1 MYQYSVS
8 RVVLLLQQ
16 YALQAMLFLVAFL
29 SCAIN
34 SGAQQADGTQ
44 VEYQTASG
52 LKYLVYIPQGYNA
65 NTGASYPLLIYLHG
79 GGDIN
84 DAYDINQLTGPTPHW
99 APPWLIAH
107 SQWPSSRP
115 FIVVSPLLKR
125 DPAVANYNDQTWP
138 MDVVDGLV
146 ELLKTN
152 YRVNA
157 NKIYFTG
164 MSLGAAGCWSYAGVH
179 PEKVAGLLVFAGN
192 TDLATACT
200 VANVPVW
207 AFHGVEDGFVL
218 PVKTTAMIDA
228 INACPGP
235 YKAHLNLLFGRNHEG
250 WNEVYNLKMGYQVF
264 DWLLQFSKN
273 DASNKAP
280 YVYLGQDQMIMMRS
294 GSYYLSAEYFDA
306 DGTIASANWTQTG
319 GATLPIETDNQHKL
333 LKIKS
338 LAVGTFTFQLS
349 VTDNSGNTT
358 SASINVQVVSSTSN
372 PVVTNITLYNGD
384 TNQPIVNLSDDIIIN
399 KATVGATKFNLQA
412 TVVGTVHSTQF
423 NTNADQYTSYK
434 SGDAPYTIVNQWT
447 LLTIPIT
454 GVYNICATGY
464 PGWNGYEGTQG
475 VRQCFKASFYNQPV
489 QTFYPKAGMD
499 ISQLSSWGTNTNGS
513 GTAPSSF
520 SGDFQNFNIDK
531 SVVLNGSL
539 ALNGVQ
545 SNLYVK
551 DGGSLTINAGLTATV
566 NIEGNAVVNVN
577 TSQPV
582 TFGTV
587 SPTSTINFDQ
597 SVTTIPQVSYGNL
610 SMSGA
615 GSVKTLPSGSTI
627 VAGNLTIADNVTVQ
641 GNGDNTSVVSLGG
654 NLIINED
661 AEFNPSTRFGL
672 NLTGTSQLLTV
683 SSSKVCLGQLT
694 VGTGNAELRTSGA
707 ITTLEIGSP
716 AGGGLVINSGGTFN
730 LNNHTLVLSQNSS
743 LNSGGQ
749 TGMLAMA
756 GGTLS
761 FTATSGAPSNLYLS
775 SDANTIQSLLIDQ
788 SGGGVVNILNT
799 ALITDY
805 IQAKNGTI
813 HSNGNISLVS
823 TQTKTARIE
832 PIEGSGVIEGSVEFQ
847 RFVDGN
853 NMYKYISFPVSS
865 VKVSDLQNFIPI
877 TGSFSGVSTGFPADS
892 KASLYSYDE
901 PGGGWVPFPSTS
913 NTETFDIGKGYSIY
927 LLQTGTQTTVKVKGA
942 IHQGDF
948 TFPLSPNASGA
959 VDNGWNLIGNP
970 YACPILWGGVGWST
984 PVDVNNTV
992 YIRDN
997 AYAGGSRFLVWNG
1010 STGDA
1015 EFAGA
1020 IAQGQSMWVRTT
1032 GPSPVLTVTESAK
1045 LSNGNTTLW
1054 RKQTDETP
1062 SNKLI
1067 IELTKDNL
1075 VDRAYLNFNTL
1086 ATDKFDSKL
1095 DGVKRLNDYFNISS
1109 RSSDSVSLAINNIA
1123 DTSCVKTVELAVQ
1136 TKTPGNYSLHFSGNI
1151 LDKSMR
1157 EIMLID
1163 RFASSRTVLKPSGT
1177 YNFNVTADK
1186 KSSDANRFQLSFNT
1200 SSKPQIAVKGNT
1212 LTSSYETGNQ
1222 WYYNGEKIEQAT
1234 ASTYEITK
1242 PGNYQVRVADGVCGI
1257 SSDNITMM
1265 VTGLEKTPA
1274 ESVKVYPNPAKNMF
1288 HIQGPSQGEGVLF
1301 SIVTV
1306 YGTTIQRGMLSANDF
1321 ESGKDITISE
1331 NIPSGIYFIRLQSEH
1346 LNYTTKLS
1354 IE

>member
-1 MYQYSVS
+1 MFQYSVS
-8 RVVLLLQQ
+8 RVVLHFQRWLLGVTS
-16 YALQAMLFLVAFL
+16 FCIVFF
-29 SCAIN
+29 CTAIN
-34 SGAQQADGTQ
+34 SDAQQADGTQ

-52 LKYLVYIPQGYNA
+52 LKYLVYIPSGYNA
-65 NTGASYPLLIYLHG
+65 NTSASYPLLIYLHG

-84 DAYDINQLTGPTPHW
+84 DAYDISQLTGPTPHW

-125 DPAVANYNDQTWP
+125 DPAVPNFNDQTWP

-179 PEKVAGLLVFAGN
+179 PEKVAGLLVFSGN
-192 TDLATACT
+192 TDLSTACT

-306 DGTIASANWTQTG
+306 DGTITSVNWTQTS
-319 GATLPIETDNQHKL
+319 GATLPIESDSEHKL

-338 LAVGTFTFQLS
+338 LAIGTFTFQLS
-349 VTDNSGNTT
+349 VTDNSGNTS

-372 PVVTNITLYNGD
+372 PIVTNITLYNGD
-384 TNQPIVNLSDDIIIN
+384 SNQPIVNLSDDIIIN
-399 KATVGATKFNLQA
+399 KATIGAAKFNLQA
-412 TVVGTVHSTQF
+412 TVVGTAHSTQF

-454 GVYNICATGY
+454 GVYNICATAY

-513 GTAPSSF
+513 GTAPGSF
-520 SGDFQNFNIDK
+520 SGDFQNFYIDK

-551 DGGSLTINAGLTATV
+551 DGGSLTINAGLAAAV
-566 NIEGNAVVNVN
+566 NVEGNAVVNVN
-577 TSQPV
+577 TTESIS
-582 TFGTV
+582 FGTI

-597 SVTTIPQVSYGNL
+597 NVTNIPQLSYGNL
-610 SMSGA
+610 SVSGA
-615 GSVKTLPSGSTI
+615 GSTKNLPSGALT
-627 VAGNLTIADNVTVQ
+627 VAGNLTIADNVMLR
-641 GNGDNTSVVSLGG
+641 GNVDNTSVISLGG

-661 AEFNPSTRFGL
+661 TEFNPSTRFGL
-672 NLTGTSQLLTV
+672 NLTGTSQLLTI
-683 SSSKVCLGQLT
+683 SGSKVCLGQLT
-694 VGTGNAELRTSGA
+694 VGTGNAELRTAGSA
-707 ITTLEIGSP
+707 TTLEVGSP
-716 AGGGLVINSGGTFN
+716 VGEGLVISNGGTLN
-730 LNNHTLVLSQNSS
+730 LNNHNLVLSQNSA

-749 TGMLAMA
+749 TGTLAIT

-761 FTATSGAPSNLYLS
+761 FTSSSALASNLYLAS
-775 SDANTIQSLLIDQ
+775 SANTVQSLLIDQ

-799 ALITDY
+799 ALVTDF
-805 IQAKNGTI
+805 IKAKNGTI
-813 HSNGNISLVS
+813 HSNGNLSLVS
-823 TQTKTARIE
+823 TETQTARIDPVE
-832 PIEGSGVIEGSVEFQ
+832 GTGMIEGAVEFQ
-847 RFVDGN
+847 RFISGSN
-853 NMYKYISFPVSS
+853 LYKYISFPVSS
-865 VKVSDLQNFIPI
+865 VKVSDLQNYVPVNGHFA
-877 TGSFSGVSTGFPADS
+877 GASASNAA
-892 KASLYSYDE
+892 ASLFSYNDQT
-901 PGGGWVPFPSTS
+901 GGWSHFPVSS
-913 NTETFDIGKGYSIY
+913 NAETFQVGTGYS
-927 LLQTGTQTTVKVKGA
+927 LLIPEGTTQPLKVKGL
-942 IHQGDF
+942 ISQGDF
-948 TFPLSPNASGA
+948 TFSLTSVGGGNGGS
-959 VDNGWNLIGNP
+959 GWNLIGNP
-970 YACPILWGGVGWST
+970 YACPIQWGGPGWSAQS
-984 PVDVNNTV
+984 DVNATAYVRANTT
-992 YIRDN
+992 
-997 AYAGGSRFLVWNG
+997 AGQGRFLVWDG
-1010 STGDA
+1010 SSGDP

-1020 IAQGQSMWVRTT
+1020 VAQGQSIWIKVT
-1032 GPSPVLTVTESAK
+1032 GPSPALTVTESAK
-1045 LSNGNTTLW
+1045 ISSNVNLLREKTGSNALSNDLV
-1054 RKQTDETP
+1054 
-1062 SNKLI
+1062 

-1075 VDRAYLNFNTL
+1075 VDRTYLKLNTL
-1086 ATDKFDSKL
+1086 ASDKFDKNL

-1109 RSSDSVSLAINNIA
+1109 QSADSVSLAINNIS
-1123 DTSCVKTVELAVQ
+1123 DSSCVKTVKLAVQ
-1136 TKTPGNYSLHFSGNI
+1136 TKTPGTYTFNFSGSL
-1151 LDKSMR
+1151 LDKNVR
-1157 EIMLID
+1157 EIALID
-1163 RFASSRTVLKPSGT
+1163 NYRQSETILKQSAT
-1177 YNFNVTADK
+1177 YTFNVTDDRKSADIHRFAIAFNP
-1186 KSSDANRFQLSFNT
+1186 SSF
-1200 SSKPQIAVKGNT
+1200 KPQISARGTT
-1212 LTSSYETGNQ
+1212 LTSNFESGNQ
-1222 WYYNGEKIEQAT
+1222 WYYNGERIENANG
-1234 ASTYEITK
+1234 SMYEATK
-1242 PGNYQVRVADGVCGI
+1242 PGNYQVRVADGGCGI
-1257 SSDNITMM
+1257 FSDNITMT
-1265 VTGLEKTPA
+1265 VTRVEPDPSEDIKI
-1274 ESVKVYPNPAKNMF
+1274 YPNPVKKVF
-1288 HIQGPSQGEGVLF
+1288 HIRGPSQAGGVQF
-1301 SIVTV
+1301 SIVSV
-1306 YGTTIQRGMLSANDF
+1306 YGTSIQEGTLSANDF
-1321 ESGKDITISE
+1321 ESGKDIVLSE
-1331 NIPSGIYFIRLQSEH
+1331 NIPSGIYFIRLQSAH

-1354 IE
+1354 VE